1 MEIKI
6 LGTGCSKCKVME
18 SQVRRAVE
26 QTQLDITVTKVQDYN
41 QILAFGALSMPALVL
56 DGAVRISGRIPPV
69 EEIIKL
75 ITEQSEKK

>member
-6 LGTGCSKCKVME
+6 LGIGCSKCKVME

-41 QILAFGALSMPALVL
+41 QILAFGTLSMPALVL
-56 DGAVRISGRIPPV
+56 DGVVKIFGRIP
-69 EEIIKL
+69 L
-75 ITEQSEKK
+75 Y

>member
-6 LGTGCSKCKVME
+6 LGIGCSKCKVME

-26 QTQLDITVTKVQDYN
+26 QMHLDITVTKVQDYN
-41 QILAFGALSMPALVL
+41 QILAFGTMSMPALVI
-56 DGAVRISGRIPPV
+56 DGVVMIAGRIPPV

-75 ITEQSEKK
+75 ITEQNHK

>member
-6 LGTGCSKCKVME
+6 LGIGCSKCKVME

-26 QTQLDITVTKVQDYN
+26 QTHLDITVTKVQDYN
-41 QILAFGALSMPALVL
+41 QILAFGTMSMPALVI
-56 DGAVRISGRIPPV
+56 DGVVMIAGRIPPV

-75 ITEQSEKK
+75 ITEQSHK